1 MQLGEFETN
10 NIYNVDCYEAIKKLP
25 DKSVDCIY
33 TDVPYLIARGGCSD
47 NDFSRRMKRLR
58 DVDLGEIRDG
68 IDYSILAE
76 FVRVMKKVN
85 IFIWCN
91 KNQIYDIMNFF
102 LTLPFKINS
111 PEILVWKKD
120 NPSPLCNNV
129 WLPDLEYCL
138 YFRETGVILND
149 GYEIKS
155 KWYASPINKSGKD
168 KFHHP
173 TVKPLDLVERHLLHA
188 TQPEDIILDPF
199 LGSGTTAVAAKNTS
213 RRYIGF
219 EINSE
224 YYEIAQNRLNNIDAN
239 GQMSL
244 FTF

>member
-33 TDVPYLIARGGCSD
+33 TDIPYLIARGGCSD

-91 KNQIYDIMNFF
+91 KNQIYDIMSFF

-199 LGSGTTAVAAKNTS
+199 LGSGTTAVAAKNQG
-213 RRYIGF
+213 RQYIGF

>member
-1 MQLGEFETN
+1 MKLGEFEIN

-33 TDVPYLIARGGCSD
+33 TDIPYLIARGGCSG
-47 NDFSRRMKRLR
+47 NDFSPRIKRLH

-68 IDYSILAE
+68 IDYSILDE
-76 FVRVMKKVN
+76 FVRVMKKIN
-85 IFIWCN
+85 IFIWCS
-91 KNQIYDIMNFF
+91 KNQIYDIMRFF
-102 LTLPFKINS
+102 LTQPFKVNA

-120 NPSPLCNNV
+120 NPTPLCNNN

-138 YFRETGVILND
+138 YFRETGAVLND

-188 TQPEDIILDPF
+188 TQPQDIILDPF

-239 GQMSL
+239 GQMSFL
-244 FTF
+244 TL

>member
-33 TDVPYLIARGGCSD
+33 TDIPYLIARGGCSD

-68 IDYSILAE
+68 IDYSVLDE
-76 FVRVMKKVN
+76 FVRVMKKIN

-91 KNQIYDIMNFF
+91 KNQIYDIMRFF
-102 LTLPFKINS
+102 LTQQFKVNA

-188 TQPEDIILDPF
+188 TQPQDIILDPF

>member
-33 TDVPYLIARGGCSD
+33 TDIPYLIARGGCSD

-76 FVRVMKKVN
+76 FVRVMEKVN

-91 KNQIYDIMNFF
+91 KNQIYDIMSFF

-111 PEILVWKKD
+111 PEILV
-120 NPSPLCNNV
+120 
-129 WLPDLEYCL
+129 
-138 YFRETGVILND
+138 
-149 GYEIKS
+149 
-155 KWYASPINKSGKD
+155 
-168 KFHHP
+168 
-173 TVKPLDLVERHLLHA
+173 
-188 TQPEDIILDPF
+188 
-199 LGSGTTAVAAKNTS
+199 
-213 RRYIGF
+213 
-219 EINSE
+219 
-224 YYEIAQNRLNNIDAN
+224 
-239 GQMSL
+239 
-244 FTF
+244 

>member
-33 TDVPYLIARGGCSD
+33 TDVPYLIARGGGSN
-47 NDFSRRMKRLR
+47 NDFSRRMKRLH

-85 IFIWCN
+85 IFIWCS
-91 KNQIYDIMNFF
+91 KNQIYDIMSFF

-173 TVKPLDLVERHLLHA
+173 TVKPLNLVERHLLHA

>member
-33 TDVPYLIARGGCSD
+33 TDIPYLFARGGCSD
-47 NDFSRRMKRLR
+47 NDFSRRMKRLHN
-58 DVDLGEIRDG
+58 VDLGEIRDG
-68 IDYSILAE
+68 IDYSILDE
-76 FVRVMKKVN
+76 FVRVMKKIN
-85 IFIWCN
+85 IFIWCS
-91 KNQIYDIMNFF
+91 KNQIYDIMSFF

-120 NPSPLCNNV
+120 NPSPLCNNT
-129 WLPDLEYCL
+129 WLLDLEYCL

-155 KWYASPINKSGKD
+155 KWYASSINKSGKD

-173 TVKPLDLVERHLLHA
+173 TVKPLDLVERHLFHA